1 MQESRAVIM
10 NSKSNN
16 HEDYQVI
23 NMAGNINLLQ
33 KGVVNRK

>member
-1 MQESRAVIM
+1 M

-16 HEDYQVI
+16 HDDYQVI
-23 NMAGNINLLQ
+23 NMVANKNLLQ